1 MKLALYQGPSPAGDP
16 DAAFETLEGKLL
28 AAAAAGAEM
37 AVFPEL
43 FLPGYNQP
51 ERHRALAQPQGG
63 AWEERLSVLARTA
76 GCGLA
81 VGWAERDGAQLF
93 NAASCFDASGRKLA
107 HYRKLQLFGA
117 MEQSVFA
124 AGADYEVFD
133 LGGIRT
139 ALLICYDVEFA
150 PHCRALKERGA
161 ELLLVP
167 TANPAGFEHVS
178 DLLLP
183 ARAVEN
189 NLIIAY
195 ANYCGRDNGLAF
207 AGGSMVAGPDGEILA
222 KAGKAETLLITDLAG
237 VEAIDT
243 SRISTQ
249 IHDFREAPR
258 RHDQL

>member
-16 DAAFETLEGKLL
+16 EAAFEILESKLS

-51 ERHRALAQPQGG
+51 DLHRALAQPQGG
-63 AWEERLSVLARTA
+63 TWEARLSALARTNR
-76 GCGLA
+76 CGLTL
-81 VGWAERDGAQLF
+81 GWAEREGEHVF
-93 NAASCFDASGRKLA
+93 NAAGCFDAAGLKLA

-124 AGADYEVFD
+124 PGTGYEIFD

-178 DLLLP
+178 DVLLP

-189 NLIIAY
+189 NLTIAY
-195 ANYCGRDNGLAF
+195 ANYCGRDNGLTF
-207 AGGSMVAGPDGEILA
+207 AGGSLVAGPDGEILA
-222 KAGKAETLLITDLAG
+222 KTGKAETLLITDLAG
-237 VEAIDT
+237 VDAIDT

-249 IHDFREAPR
+249 HHDFREAPR